1 MEPNLGYDN
10 HEHKAASKS
19 IDSYASKLAG
29 TNAAVR
35 LRSINSFVQVVK
47 APLALRRSY
56 SRGQAPMLALVVT
69 SPSPPPPDR
78 TQLSASTLVGREEA
92 VLT

>member
-19 IDSYASKLAG
+19 IHSHASKLAG

-35 LRSINSFVQVVK
+35 LQYSFVQVVK

-56 SRGQAPMLALVVT
+56 SRGQAPMLVLVT